1 MFDLVWFR
9 ALIISPLRHNTV
21 VCPVTSVSRHP
32 RMSFHRENF
41 PTREHTSI
49 LVVKK
54 IQICLIFSRI
64 TVAKDACE
72 LAPTRTL
79 SDSCTLF
86 LPTNVKNMTSKFLVF
101 ASEC

>member
-9 ALIISPLRHNTV
+9 ALISPLRHNTV
-21 VCPVTSVSRHP
+21 VCPVSVSRHP

-54 IQICLIFSRI
+54 IQICSIFSRI

-72 LAPTRTL
+72 LALRRTL
-79 SDSCTLF
+79 SDSCTF
-86 LPTNVKNMTSKFLVF
+86 FFPTNVKNMTSKFLVF